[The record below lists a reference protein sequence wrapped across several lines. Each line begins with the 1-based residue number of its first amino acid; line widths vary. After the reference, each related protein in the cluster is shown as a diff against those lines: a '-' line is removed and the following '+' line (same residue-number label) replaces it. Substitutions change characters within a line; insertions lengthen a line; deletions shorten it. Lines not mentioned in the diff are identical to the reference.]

1 MPTRRH
7 SPGLPPGSRALGPKS
22 KENVTNCGFLYQAL
36 ARIVSFEH
44 EISMNRSEAS
54 VRATWPATANLREQM
69 CQISASELSGP
80 GALPRPPTCPRSP
93 GPRGHGSSRSAIPH
107 LCSPS
112 GSAASTACLAYQSA
126 DELLADD
133 AVQAVIVAVPDRLH
147 LPLAGQ
153 ALRSGRH
160 VLVEK
165 PLAGTAREAEQLAAV
180 AGEVG
185 LVLQVGA
192 MKRYDPG
199 VQHAAE
205 AVRSRIGTV
214 LSATIWY
221 RVMSALRPP
230 TEATLFPALV
240 VDEAVREHEAAFKA
254 DRSSYLLTTHG
265 AHVLDGMRFLLGD
278 PTRVSAQLAHSGRDY
293 TWHGLAGLADGGL
306 AHFEITANVHAEW
319 SEGADIYG
327 DKGHVRLRTHFP
339 FALRASDVEVYD
351 EARSVSE
358 RPVFP
363 DSNAYELQIEA
374 FAAAVTTGA
383 AATPDAQDGLAAVRL
398 IDAVAESVA
407 KDGSWVKP

>member
-1 MPTRRH
+1 
-7 SPGLPPGSRALGPKS
+7 
-22 KENVTNCGFLYQAL
+22 
-36 ARIVSFEH
+36 
-44 EISMNRSEAS
+44 MNRSEAS
-54 VRATWPATANLREQM
+54 VRATWPATAKSQGADVPDLRIGVIGAGRIAQAAHLPALARAQGARLVAL
-69 CQISASELSGP
+69 CDPSPLLAQRVSGQYGVP
-80 GALPRPPTCPRSP
+80 G
-93 GPRGHGSSRSAIPH
+93 
-107 LCSPS
+107 
-112 GSAASTACLAYQSA
+112 YQSA

-165 PLAGTAREAEQLAAV
+165 PLAGTAGDAEQLAAV

-351 EARSVSE
+351 EARSISE

-374 FAAAVTTGA
+374 FAAAVTSGA

>member
-1 MPTRRH
+1 
-7 SPGLPPGSRALGPKS
+7 
-22 KENVTNCGFLYQAL
+22 
-36 ARIVSFEH
+36 
-44 EISMNRSEAS
+44 MNRSEAS
-54 VRATWPATANLREQM
+54 VRATSQATANLREQI
-69 CQISASELSGP
+69 C
-80 GALPRPPTCPRSP
+80 RSP
-93 GPRGHGSSRSAIPH
+93 HRSYRGRAHAQAAHLPALARAQGHRLRRALRSLRLLAQRV
-107 LCSPS
+107 S
-112 GSAASTACLAYQSA
+112 GQYGVPGYQSA

-230 TEATLFPALV
+230 TEQTLFPALV

-278 PTRVSAQLAHSGRDY
+278 PTWVSAQTRALWRLHLAWPGRPGRRRTGPLRD
-293 TWHGLAGLADGGL
+293 HRQRPRG
-306 AHFEITANVHAEW
+306 V
-319 SEGADIYG
+319 
-327 DKGHVRLRTHFP
+327 VRRRRHLRRQRPRPGLRTHFP